1 VNRFVREFLFTR
13 FCKSIAAPN
22 ISNLALAIFYVFG
35 YSVFLD
41 SMPYCDSQTVILLG
55 LSGQAEHFD

>member
-1 VNRFVREFLFTR
+1 VNRFIRESLFAH

-41 SMPYCDSQTVILLG
+41 SVHYCDFQTVISVG
-55 LSGQAEHFD
+55 LSCQAKHFD